1 MIVPQV
7 EVYGPGV
14 ESLLSTKP
22 TNFTVD
28 VRKAGQAPLE
38 VIVQDGDGRDV
49 GVRLE
54 DKHDGT
60 VQCHYNPISN
70 SDHVVMVRRK
80 KFGIVWNSC
89 ATNFIM
95 FDSRLRIESR
105 RFVSVY
111 VQNML
116 EICL

>member
-1 MIVPQV
+1 MQV

-14 ESLLSTKP
+14 ESLLNGKP

-49 GVRLE
+49 PVRLE

-60 VQCHYNPISN
+60 VQCHYTPISN

-80 KFGIVWNSC
+80 NSSRNSPW
-89 ATNFIM
+89 TNFH
-95 FDSRLRIESR
+95 
-105 RFVSVY
+105 
-111 VQNML
+111 
-116 EICL
+116 C